1 MNGKIEITMDD
12 VGLKI
17 NMNVHKISKMQM
29 FGVFSTLADGFKLNS
44 LDRLLLGAWLATSDP
59 EGSGATKVEL
69 NPELLD
75 LIKKMKE
82 KQNETDAL

>member
-1 MNGKIEITMDD
+1 MPQGKIEILFDD

-17 NMNVHKISKMQM
+17 NMNVYHINRTQI

-44 LDRLLLGAWLATSDP
+44 FDRLLLGALLAIGNPGDSN
-59 EGSGATKVEL
+59 ATKVEL

-82 KQNETDAL
+82 KDDG